1 MQTIKLFSQY
11 NLDALLI
18 KARKEIHDQIRQWP
32 DQYFDS
38 GQIQSHIN
46 TLKASL
52 QLRLPNIDFRN
63 GRQVLVQRVYPL
75 SVFQP
80 GRKNNSKL
88 RVDVLTFHYP
98 AEGQLYLLG
107 CCPPLEVPDPVGDWY
122 VDPLTKQLTI
132 EYVEYEKHPKKTVAA
147 HQLYTAE
154 LQLCYESLKNE
165 FAMFDK
171 ELDNMIEAAVTE
183 RKMEQAEM
191 KRMISFL
198 K

>member
-1 MQTIKLFSQY
+1 MQKIKLFSQY
-11 NLDALLI
+11 NIDALLI
-18 KARKEIHDQIRQWP
+18 KARKEVYDQLRQWP
-32 DQYFDS
+32 DHYFDS
-38 GQIQSHIN
+38 EEVQSHIT
-46 TLKASL
+46 TLKSSL

-63 GRQVLVQRVYPL
+63 GHQVLVERVYPV

-98 AEGQLYLLG
+98 ADGQLYLLG
-107 CCPPLEVPDPVGDWY
+107 CCPPAEVPEPVGEWY
-122 VDPLTKQLTI
+122 VDPVTQQLTI

-147 HQLYTAE
+147 HQSYIAE

-165 FAMFDK
+165 FALFDN
-171 ELDNMIEAAVTE
+171 ELDNMIATAVAE
-183 RKMEQAEM
+183 RKREHDEM
-191 KRMISFL
+191 KRMLSFL